1 MKPTTTTVSKAPIN
15 WPAAVTLWGTL
26 VAAIILIP
34 AYAFNNDF
42 SVAAW
47 ASFIILAG
55 LNGISITAGYHRLWA
70 HRAYKANPVV
80 RFILLVFGTMA
91 VQNSVYIWAS
101 GHRRHH
107 RHVDHVDEDPYSA
120 KRGFWFSHMGWMV
133 REYSTNKED
142 FSNIPDLLQ
151 DKMLAFQHK
160 HYALLALGINFGLP
174 FLLGYMVGD
183 VWGVVLLGGLARL
196 VWSHHT
202 TFFINSLAHIWGRRP
217 YTDENSARDNDIL
230 AFFTYGEGYHNYH
243 HIFQYDYR
251 NGIRW
256 YQFDPTKWLIR
267 SLSYVGLTSDLKR
280 VDEFKIEK
288 ARIAMQFKYAEQA
301 LNNKKFVSLD
311 SVDQLKAH
319 LAKEYEAF
327 SAALQEWAKVKE
339 EQFNAAKEALEN
351 SDTMRAY
358 RARLASI
365 EAGMKAQRKRVAML
379 MSQMPTLAT
388 A

>member
-1 MKPTTTTVSKAPIN
+1 MDETKQEAQQAPIN

-26 VAAIILIP
+26 AAALVLIP
-34 AYAFNNDF
+34 AYAWYNDF

-47 ASFIILAG
+47 VSFVVLAG
-55 LNGISITAGYHRLWA
+55 LNGIGITAGYHRLWA
-70 HRAYKANPVV
+70 HRAYKAHPVV
-80 RFILLVFGTMA
+80 RFVLLFFGTMA

-107 RHVDHVDEDPYSA
+107 RHVDHVDHDPYSA

-133 REYSTNKED
+133 REYSSNKED
-142 FSNIPDLLQ
+142 FSNIPDLLE

-160 HYALLALGINFGLP
+160 HYAVLALGINFGGA
-174 FLLGYMVGD
+174 FLLGYLLGD
-183 VWGVVLLGGLARL
+183 IWGVVLLGGLARL

-217 YTDENSARDNDIL
+217 YTDTNSARDNDIL

-243 HIFQYDYR
+243 HIFQTDYR

-267 SLSYVGLTSDLKR
+267 SLSYVGLTTDLRR
-280 VDEFKIEK
+280 VPDFKIEK
-288 ARIAMQFKYAEQA
+288 ARLAMQFKYAEQK
-301 LNNKKFVSLD
+301 LGSRKFVAVE
-311 SVDQLKAH
+311 SVEQFKAH

-327 SAALQEWAKVKE
+327 TLALQEWTKIKE
-339 EQFNAAKEALEN
+339 AQFNAAKEALEN
-351 SDTMRAY
+351 SDTMKAY
-358 RARLASI
+358 RTQLKAI
-365 EAGMKAQRKRVAML
+365 EANMKAQRKRVAQM
-379 MSQMPTLAT
+379 MSQMQLQMA
-388 A
+388 